1 MFFPNMVLGIRVLHS
16 RRKEDQDG
24 YMIRMDQEVYI
35 SAWRV
40 AWIREL
46 GRISWSDPFPSMAIL
61 KLKVTPQ
68 TPKTF
73 QMLLQTKL
81 NTQAEFPGSK
91 AGLQTLLGALGLT
104 TQGDPSVS
112 QMARVVSHALVSR
125 CVDFGD
131 PDWRTS
137 MWCMTGPEFSD
148 STCFPL

>member
-1 MFFPNMVLGIRVLHS
+1 
-16 RRKEDQDG
+16 
-24 YMIRMDQEVYI
+24 
-35 SAWRV
+35 
-40 AWIREL
+40 
-46 GRISWSDPFPSMAIL
+46 MAIL

-125 CVDFGD
+125 CDIHVVH
-131 PDWRTS
+131 DWEVAADTALREARAAALPPS
-137 MWCMTGPEFSD
+137 PRGHSGFEA
-148 STCFPL
+148 